1 VAGPGRVT
9 KIVQIAGV
17 IAMTLLAGAILYLI
31 GDTYHAAIDKMTPDG
46 KVPLADAGLF
56 TALLLSF
63 REVIGVVKSIWEH
76 ADRSD
81 LTSALSNSMPTSNP
95 NPPVEP

>member
-1 VAGPGRVT
+1 MNRA
-9 KIVQIAGV
+9 VQLAGV
-17 IAMTLLAGAILYLI
+17 VAMTALAAAILYLI

-81 LTSALSNSMPTSNP
+81 LTTALSNSTPTASP
-95 NPPVEP
+95 NPPADEPR

>member
-1 VAGPGRVT
+1 MNRA
-9 KIVQIAGV
+9 VQLAGV
-17 IAMTLLAGAILYLI
+17 VAMTALAAAILYLI

-81 LTSALSNSMPTSNP
+81 LTTALSNSTPTASP
-95 NPPVEP
+95 NPPAEENR